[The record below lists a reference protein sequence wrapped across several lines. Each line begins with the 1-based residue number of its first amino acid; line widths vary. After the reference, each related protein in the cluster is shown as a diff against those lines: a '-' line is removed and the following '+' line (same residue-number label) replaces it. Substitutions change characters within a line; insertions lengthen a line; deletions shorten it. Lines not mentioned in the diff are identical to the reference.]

1 MYDLNIEFL
10 EKYKKL
16 EKLLNEMYS
25 SARGVNDYILDMEKY
40 NYDYAVNKINN
51 WDETYKNL
59 KHSRWMRNQ
68 LAHDVPIYS
77 ELCEQSDVNW
87 IDEFYC
93 DLFNYK
99 DPLALFYKIKRENS
113 NLIKNNVAKEND
125 VFKKEDKSFFEKI
138 IEKIKKLIK
147 L

>member
-1 MYDLNIEFL
+1 
-10 EKYKKL
+10 
-16 EKLLNEMYS
+16 
-25 SARGVNDYILDMEKY
+25 
-40 NYDYAVNKINN
+40 
-51 WDETYKNL
+51 
-59 KHSRWMRNQ
+59 MRNQ

-77 ELCEQSDVNW
+77 ELCEQSDINW

-113 NLIKNNVAKEND
+113 NLIKNNVAKENNE
-125 VFKKEDKSFFEKI
+125 FKKENKSFFEKI